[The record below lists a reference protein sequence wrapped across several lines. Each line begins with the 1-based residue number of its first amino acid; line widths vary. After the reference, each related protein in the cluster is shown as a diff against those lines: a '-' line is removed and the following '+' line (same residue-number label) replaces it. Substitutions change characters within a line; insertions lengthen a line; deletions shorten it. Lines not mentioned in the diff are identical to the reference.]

1 MPVPFGAG
9 LDVFDGAGAGGRRL
23 ALVVENFG
31 DRAIT
36 ALEVL
41 AVEVPTGWS
50 HRTSR
55 PLPGEV
61 GPRERVAGEWL
72 VVPAETPSGRVAVAV
87 AAVVEGVRHEL
98 GVGVAVG

>member
-1 MPVPFGAG
+1 MYKRQ
-9 LDVFDGAGAGGRRL
+9 GGRRL

-36 ALEVL
+36 ALEVR

-72 VVPAETPSGRVAVAV
+72 VVPGETPSGRVAVAV
-87 AAVVEGVRHEL
+87 AAVVDGVRHEL
-98 GVGVAVG
+98 GVGVAIG